1 MCWIYIN
8 SAYTNLIVDG
18 DVRCIR
24 KMKEKERYTH
34 THTQKKKI
42 LPQVPT
48 TRRLFKRACHTRL
61 QKTHVDYTYAYYYF
75 TIIAASTRT
84 EKKNT
89 FFSGS
94 N

>member
-8 SAYTNLIVDG
+8 YAYTNLIV

-34 THTQKKKI
+34 TQKKKI

-48 TRRLFKRACHTRL
+48 YGAPIS
-61 QKTHVDYTYAYYYF
+61 QA
-75 TIIAASTRT
+75 
-84 EKKNT
+84 
-89 FFSGS
+89 FFSFA
-94 N
+94 